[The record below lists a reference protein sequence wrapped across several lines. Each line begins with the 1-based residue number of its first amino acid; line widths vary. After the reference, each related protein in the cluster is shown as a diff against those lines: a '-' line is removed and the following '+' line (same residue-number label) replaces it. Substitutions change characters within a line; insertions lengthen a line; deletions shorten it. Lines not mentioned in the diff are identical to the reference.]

1 MALQSKPND
10 RLSKLQRQLQ
20 QLEIQAQESAHRY
33 LVVLSGD
40 EPWSRATLAKVLPT
54 LQHSHTLLVSDQT
67 SNINDELNFG
77 IACESIQT
85 KQVKSYLGSEVCR
98 LIWDGFSGLNPD
110 ALGAASGLVKGGG
123 LLFLI
128 LPDFTTLSTHPD
140 PDYLRMCRHPDELP
154 SFGTRFLQR
163 MIQLI
168 QTDSEVTLIHQDAVN
183 QRCNST
189 PIEKITSTKIQDSP
203 LSDPLPKP
211 ATNNSL
217 RVTDQL
223 TTDQLTTDQAKMV
236 EGIKT
241 VSRGHR
247 KRPLVVLA
255 DRGRCKTSALGVS
268 AANIILEQA
277 FKVLITAPNR
287 RACDAAFEHYH
298 QKMNSYGIE
307 NTSGFEFLAPD
318 TLIENLPECHILFV
332 DEAASIPAP
341 MLKQMLEA
349 YPRIVFSSTTHGY
362 EGTGQGFNVRFRHTL
377 DTLTPQ
383 WKSLTLHQP
392 VRWSDG
398 DPLERWIFEFLLL
411 NAQIPKLPSTSLINN
426 NTQTVTW
433 ISQDTLANNTQ
444 LLKQVT
450 ALLVTAHYQTSPS
463 DIRMILDDPKLH
475 IGLMANDST
484 VIAVVLLLHEGG
496 LDDYQLAQDIIKGS
510 RRPKGH
516 LVPQALTACLANPA
530 FLRHQTYRIMRIA
543 VHPSVSRQGFGST
556 LIKAA
561 ARLGQTNQID
571 YLSASFGFTPLLN
584 DFWGKN
590 DFQLLRIGYH
600 KDAASGA
607 QSAIVLR
614 KLNTRI
620 QKDLQLA
627 HEQCLKHFIFGLNT
641 VYRTL
646 DVETTLGV
654 LKTLALPINKQS
666 NNEIEIISA
675 FAHHHRSF
683 EDCAQILFI
692 FVLNCFSMDL
702 IKTLSTKEQQ
712 LVCLRIL
719 KGENVATC
727 TRQLRLSGR
736 KQLDSALRT
745 AISQLLSYLTN
756 NLNNNTLD
764 LQT

>member
-1 MALQSKPND
+1 MVLQPNPKEMPLLL
-10 RLSKLQRQLQ
+10 REQLQKQIQ
-20 QLEIQAQESAHRY
+20 QLEKQAQQKAHRY

-40 EPWSRATLAKVLPT
+40 EQWARVTLAHVLST
-54 LQHSHTLLVSDQT
+54 LQPRQTLLVNDQG
-67 SNINDELNFG
+67 INDELDLG
-77 IACESIQT
+77 IVCESIPA

-98 LIWDGFSGLNPD
+98 LIWNGFSGLNPD

-123 LLFLI
+123 LLFLL
-128 LPDFTTLSTHPD
+128 LPELTTLSAHPD
-140 PDYLRMCRHPDELP
+140 PDYSRMCRHPEELS

-163 MIQLI
+163 MIHLI
-168 QTDSEVTLIHQDAVN
+168 ETDSEVTLLRQKTENRISSA
-183 QRCNST
+183 T
-189 PIEKITSTKIQDSP
+189 IIEKIAATKMQNSP
-203 LSDPLPKP
+203 LPNLLPS
-211 ATNNSL
+211 NSL
-217 RVTDQL
+217 RTSDQL
-223 TTDQLTTDQAKMV
+223 TTDLLTADQTKMV

-241 VSRGHR
+241 VANGHR
-247 KRPLVVLA
+247 KRPLVVFA
-255 DRGRCKTSALGVS
+255 DRGRGKTSALGVA
-268 AANIILEQA
+268 AANIIIEKSLR
-277 FKVLITAPNR
+277 VLITAPNR
-287 RACDAAFEHYH
+287 RACDAAFQHYH
-298 QKMNSYGIE
+298 QQMSSYGLE
-307 NTSGFEFLAPD
+307 NTANFEFFAPD

-341 MLKQMLEA
+341 MLKQMLKA

-377 DTLTPQ
+377 DALTPQ

-392 VRWSDG
+392 VRWAEA

-411 NAQIPKLPSTSLINN
+411 NAQIPKLPSSDLINKD
-426 NTQTVTW
+426 TQAVAW
-433 ISQDTLANNTQ
+433 ISQDALANNTP

-475 IGLMANDST
+475 IGLIPNDST

-496 LDDYQLAQDIIKGS
+496 IDNSSLAQDIIKGS

-516 LVPQALTACLANPA
+516 LIPQALTSSTANPD
-530 FLRHQTYRIMRIA
+530 FLSHQTYRIMRIA
-543 VHPSVSRQGFGST
+543 VHPSMSRQGLGST

-561 ARLGQTNQID
+561 VRLGQTNQID

-584 DFWGKN
+584 DFWHKN

-614 KLNTRI
+614 QLNTRI
-620 QKDLQLA
+620 QQDLQLA
-627 HEQCLKHFIFGLNT
+627 QEQCQQHFIFGLNT

-646 DVETTLGV
+646 DVDTTLGV
-654 LKTLALPINKQS
+654 LKSLALPINKQS
-666 NNEIEIISA
+666 NHDIEIISA

-683 EDCAQILFI
+683 EDCAQVLFI
-692 FVLNCFSMDL
+692 FILNCFSMDL
-702 IKTLSTKEQQ
+702 IKTLAMKEQQ

-719 KGENVATC
+719 KVESIATC
-727 TRQLRLSGR
+727 TKHLKLNGK
-736 KQLDSALRT
+736 KQLDITLKS
-745 AISQLLSYLTN
+745 AISQLLSSAT
-756 NLNNNTLD
+756 
-764 LQT
+764 

>member
-1 MALQSKPND
+1 MNKVTYQEVISFWFTEIAPAKWWLKDLSFDETIKTRFQTIHQAAIKGELSSWRDCAQGRLAEIIILDQFSRNMYRDTALAFAYD
-10 RLSKLQRQLQ
+10 AVALVL
-20 QLEIQAQESAHRY
+20 AQEAIS
-33 LVVLSGD
+33 LSMD
-40 EPWSRATLAKVLPT
+40 KELTAIQRSFLYMPYMHSESR
-54 LQHSHTLLVSDQT
+54 
-67 SNINDELNFG
+67 
-77 IACESIQT
+77 
-85 KQVKSYLGSEVCR
+85 
-98 LIWDGFSGLNPD
+98 
-110 ALGAASGLVKGGG
+110 
-123 LLFLI
+123 
-128 LPDFTTLSTHPD
+128 
-140 PDYLRMCRHPDELP
+140 
-154 SFGTRFLQR
+154 
-163 MIQLI
+163 
-168 QTDSEVTLIHQDAVN
+168 LIHQDAVN

-223 TTDQLTTDQAKMV
+223 TTDQATMV

-255 DRGRCKTSALGVS
+255 DRGRGKTSALGVS

-341 MLKQMLEA
+341 MLKQLLETF
-349 YPRIVFSSTTHGY
+349 PRIVFSSTTHGY

-496 LDDYQLAQDIIKGS
+496 LDDDQLAQDIIKGS

-584 DFWGKN
+584 DFWCKN

-607 QSAIVLR
+607 QSAIVALT
-614 KLNTRI
+614 LNTCI
-620 QKDLQLA
+620 QQNMQQA
-627 HEQCLKHFIFGLNT
+627 HEQCQQHFIFGLNT
-641 VYRTL
+641 IYRTL
-646 DVETTLGV
+646 DVDTTLGA
-654 LKTLALPINKQS
+654 LKSLALPVNRQS
-666 NNEIEIISA
+666 NHEIQIISA
-675 FAHHHRSF
+675 FAHHYRSF
-683 EDCAQILFI
+683 EDCAQVLFI
-692 FVLNCFSMDL
+692 FILNCFSMDL
-702 IKTLSTKEQQ
+702 IKTLSIKEQQ
-712 LVCLRIL
+712 LVCIRIL
-719 KGENVATC
+719 NGESIATC
-727 TRQLRLSGR
+727 TRQLKLSGK
-736 KQLDSALRT
+736 KQLDIKLKS
-745 AISQLLSYLTN
+745 AISQLLNSIL
-756 NLNNNTLD
+756 
-764 LQT
+764 